1 MSLSSIIKRSW
12 LLEAIGDRFQ
22 EPSGSPFGS
31 LDDLADYTWKTAI
44 SDYGTDIDK
53 EEIEIL
59 LFVLEEI
66 PDVSNSEKFRCIGS
80 DLI

>member
-22 EPSGSPFGS
+22 LPSGSPFAS
-31 LDDLADYTWKTAI
+31 LDDLADYICKTAI
-44 SDYGTDIDK
+44 SDYGTDVDK

-59 LFVLEEI
+59 LLVLEEI